1 MTFFKWDSP
10 DEGGSVVSSYI
21 WIYFLIT
28 ALFTA
33 VTLVLWWY
41 FLVYRAHK
49 TSSGKE
55 DDDEE
60 EEKEEEAGTGLVER
74 CRTKLRRLLR
84 RLIAGKFGKGK
95 EEKRQSA
102 TPFAVEP

>member
-41 FLVYRAHK
+41 FLVYRANK
-49 TSSGKE
+49 TSGKE
-55 DDDEE
+55 DDDDEE
-60 EEKEEEAGTGLVER
+60 EEEEEAGTGLVER
-74 CRTKLRRLLR
+74 CRKKLWGLLR
-84 RLIAGKFGKGK
+84 WPIAGKFGKGK

-102 TPFAVEP
+102 TRFAVEP